1 MIERMR
7 AQFRKVF
14 LLPMIAATL
23 AALAFHASWIVGRP
37 VSSAAAAEPAP
48 TANNDND
55 DDALRAFAV
64 IDPVDTHVHAF
75 KSDPAF
81 TELMTRLQLHVL
93 DICVAD
99 TQGIYG
105 ELAAQLARA
114 KGFVAANAGHARLCV
129 TFNPFTFQRKDFAQ
143 STVKQL
149 HEEFAEGAV
158 AVKIWKN
165 IGMEMTT
172 PDGKYVMPDDPAF
185 APIYREIAAENKT
198 LVAHVAEPSSC
209 WQPPNPDSPDYDYYK
224 ENPEWYMYLH
234 PDHPRKEVI
243 LAARDHLLE
252 ENPRLRVV
260 GAHLGS
266 METDVDEIA
275 RHFDRYPNF
284 AVDTAA
290 RMEYLMIQPREKVRN
305 FLIKYQDRVVYGTD
319 LEFLAKD
326 ATTDAV
332 KDWQDTYARDW
343 KFLATDQMLP
353 LRGREIEGLNLP
365 EPVLRRIFHDN
376 AVRWIPGIAD
386 SAK

>member
-1 MIERMR
+1 MENRR
-7 AQFRKVF
+7 GHFKKP
-14 LLPMIAATL
+14 LLLSLIAA
-23 AALAFHASWIVGRP
+23 AAVGMALPANRIVGKP
-37 VSSAAAAEPAP
+37 MFAAAAAEPSP
-48 TANNDND
+48 VSEDE
-55 DDALRAFAV
+55 LQAFAALEP
-64 IDPVDTHVHAF
+64 IDTHVHAF

-81 TELMTRLQLHVL
+81 TDLMVRLRLHVL

-114 KGFVAANAGHARLCV
+114 KGFVQASSGHAKLCV
-129 TFNPFTFQRKDFAQ
+129 TFNPFTFQQKDFARK
-143 STVKQL
+143 TVEQL
-149 HEEFAEGAV
+149 HQEFAEGAV

-165 IGMEMTT
+165 IGMELKA
-172 PDGKYVMPDDPAF
+172 PDGNYVMPDDPAF

-243 LAARDHLLE
+243 LAARDHLLA
-252 ENPRLRVV
+252 ENPKLRVV

-275 RHFDRYPNF
+275 KHFDRYPNF

-319 LEFLAKD
+319 LEFLNAE
-326 ATTDAV
+326 ARPEAL

-343 KFLATDQMLP
+343 KFLATDQTLQ
-353 LRGREIEGLNLP
+353 LRGRQLQGLHLP
-365 EPVLRRIFHDN
+365 EPVLRRIYHDN
-376 AVRWIPGIAD
+376 ALRWIPGIAN

>member
-1 MIERMR
+1 MGNMR
-7 AQFRKVF
+7 VHFKKTF
-14 LLPMIAATL
+14 LL
-23 AALAFHASWIVGRP
+23 
-37 VSSAAAAEPAP
+37 SSIAAAAAALVFL
-48 TANNDND
+48 ANRIIAKPIFAAEANEASATFD
-55 DDALRAFAV
+55 DDALRAFAAME
-64 IDPVDTHVHAF
+64 PVDTHVHAF
-75 KSDPAF
+75 KTDPAF
-81 TELMTRLQLHVL
+81 TDLMVRLQLHVL

-99 TQGIYG
+99 TKGIYG
-105 ELAAQLARA
+105 ELAAQRARA
-114 KGFVAANAGHARLCV
+114 KGFVAASPGHARLCV
-129 TFNPFTFQRKDFAQ
+129 TFNPFTFQQKDFAQ
-143 STVKQL
+143 NTVKQL
-149 HEEFAEGAV
+149 HQEFADGAV

-165 IGMEMTT
+165 IGMEIKT
-172 PDGKYVMPDDPAF
+172 PDGQYVMPDDPAF

-224 ENPEWYMYLH
+224 ENPQWYMYLH

-243 LAARDHLLE
+243 LAARDHLLAD
-252 ENPRLRVV
+252 NPNLRIV

-275 RHFDRYPNF
+275 KRFERYPNF

-319 LEFLAKD
+319 LEFLAQD
-326 ATTDAV
+326 ATPDAL

-343 KFLATDQMLP
+343 KFLATDQMLQ
-353 LRGREIEGLNLP
+353 LRGREIQGLNLP
-365 EPVLRRIFHDN
+365 EPVLRRIYHEN

>member
-1 MIERMR
+1 LIENRR
-7 AQFRKVF
+7 AHLKKV
-14 LLPMIAATL
+14 LLLSLIAVAV
-23 AALAFHASWIVGRP
+23 AVLAFFTIRIVARP
-37 VSSAAAAEPAP
+37 LFVAAAAQPSLASDS
-48 TANNDND
+48 NNDA
-55 DDALRAFAV
+55 ALQAFAAME
-64 IDPVDTHVHAF
+64 PVDTHVHAF

-81 TELMTRLQLHVL
+81 TDLMTRLRLHLL

-114 KGFVAANAGHARLCV
+114 KSFAQASPRHARLCV
-129 TFNPFTFQRKDFAQ
+129 TFNPFTFQKKDFARN
-143 STVKQL
+143 TVQQL
-149 HEEFAEGAV
+149 HQEFADGAV

-165 IGMEMTT
+165 IGMELKT

-185 APIYREIAAENKT
+185 APIYREIAAENRT

-209 WQPPNPDSPDYDYYK
+209 WEPPNPDSPDYDYYK
-224 ENPEWYMYLH
+224 ENPEWYMFLH

-243 LAARDHLLE
+243 LAARDHLLA
-252 ENPRLRVV
+252 ENPKLRVV

-275 RHFDRYPNF
+275 KRFDRYPNF

-290 RMEYLMIQPREKVRN
+290 RMEYLMLAPREKVRN
-305 FLIKYQDRVVYGTD
+305 FLIKYQERVVYGTD
-319 LEFLAKD
+319 LEFLANE
-326 ATTDAV
+326 TTPDAV

-343 KFLATDQMLP
+343 KFLATDQTLQ
-353 LRGREIEGLNLP
+353 LRGRQIQGLNLP
-365 EPVLRRIFHDN
+365 EPVLRRIYHDN

-386 SAK
+386 AAK

>member
-1 MIERMR
+1 MR
-7 AQFRKVF
+7 AHRQKLSLF
-14 LLPMIAATL
+14 LLLAGAAVATAFLANRIAARPIFAAVAAGPASPDGNDAL
-23 AALAFHASWIVGRP
+23 QAFAAL
-37 VSSAAAAEPAP
+37 
-48 TANNDND
+48 
-55 DDALRAFAV
+55 
-64 IDPVDTHVHAF
+64 DPVDTHVHAF
-75 KSDPAF
+75 KNDPAF
-81 TELMTRLQLHVL
+81 TDLMARLRLHVL

-105 ELAAQLARA
+105 ELSAQLARA
-114 KGFVAANAGHARLCV
+114 KSFVQASSGHARLCV
-129 TFNPFTFQRKDFAQ
+129 TFNPFKFQQKDFAQ
-143 STVKQL
+143 KTVREL
-149 HEEFAEGAV
+149 HQEFAEGAV

-165 IGMEMTT
+165 IGMELKT

-185 APIYREIAAENKT
+185 APVYNEIAAENKT
-198 LVAHVAEPSSC
+198 LVAHAAEPSSC

-243 LAARDHLLE
+243 LAARDHLLA
-252 ENPRLRVV
+252 ENPKLRVV

-275 RHFDRYPNF
+275 KHFDRYPNF

-305 FLIKYQDRVVYGTD
+305 FLIKYQDRVLYGTD
-319 LEFLAKD
+319 LEFLNAE
-326 ATTDAV
+326 ATPEAL

-343 KFLATDQMLP
+343 KFLATNQTLQ
-353 LRGREIEGLNLP
+353 LRGREIQGLDLP
-365 EPVLRRIFHDN
+365 EPVLRCIYHDN

-386 SAK
+386 AAK